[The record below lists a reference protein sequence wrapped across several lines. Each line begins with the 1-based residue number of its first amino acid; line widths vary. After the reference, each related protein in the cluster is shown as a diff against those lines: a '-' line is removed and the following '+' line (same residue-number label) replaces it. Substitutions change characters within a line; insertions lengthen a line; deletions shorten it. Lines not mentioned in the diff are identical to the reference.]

1 MTFFLPLAGRNVVL
15 TLQMNVP
22 AFIAQRIAFNRQRSF
37 SRFIIRLAT
46 AATALSVAAMIITL
60 AFVNGFQRTI
70 SEKVFSFWGHI
81 RVQQFESYKA
91 LVAEEAP
98 LLQNDTV
105 VQLLKATPGVKQ
117 IQAFAT
123 KSAVIDKNRE
133 IEGVLFKGVDSSY
146 SFDNLNPF
154 LKSGHWPDFSDSLY
168 SRQIVVSQTTAS
180 QLNIKVNDTVRVYF
194 ISPESGKSSWR
205 QLQVS
210 GIYKT
215 GIEEYDNLFAL
226 GDIRLLRRINRWNNN
241 EIGAYE
247 LFLNNYKQMDSISNE
262 LYDKLPEAWIS
273 RTIEEVYPNIF
284 DWLKIQDVN
293 RDVIF
298 IVMSVVAIINLITCL
313 LILVLERTR
322 MVGILK
328 ALGMPNWGIQSVFLY
343 HTSIISGAG
352 IITGLVAGVGICL
365 LQQYTGFIKLDE
377 SAYSVAVAPVQ
388 IIWWQVIAVCAGTLV
403 VCIASLLLP
412 TLFIKSIRP
421 VKAIRFS

>member
-1 MTFFLPLAGRNVVL
+1 
-15 TLQMNVP
+15 MNVP

-70 SEKVFSFWGHI
+70 SQKVFSFWGHI

-91 LVAEEAP
+91 LVAEESP

-105 VQLLKATPGVKQ
+105 LNLLKQTPGVKE

-123 KSAVIDKNRE
+123 KSAVLDKNRE

-146 SFDNLNPF
+146 GFHNLAPF
-154 LKSGHWPDFSDSLY
+154 LTAGHWPDFSDSLY
-168 SRQIVVSQTTAS
+168 SRQIIVSQTIAS
-180 QLNIKVNDTVRVYF
+180 QLNIHVKDSVRVYF
-194 ISPESGKSSWR
+194 ISPETGKSNWR
-205 QLQVS
+205 ELQVS

-247 LFLNNYKQMDSISNE
+247 LFIDDYKQMNRINDI
-262 LYDKLPEAWIS
+262 LYDSLPEAWVS
-273 RTIEEVYPNIF
+273 RTIQEVYPNIF

-298 IVMSVVAIINLITCL
+298 IVMSIVAIINLITCL

-328 ALGMPNWGIQSVFLY
+328 ALGMPNLNIQFIFLY
-343 HTSIISGAG
+343 NTSVIAGAG
-352 IITGLVAGVGICL
+352 ILIGFATGVGICL
-365 LQQYTGFIKLDE
+365 LQQYTGFIKLNE
-377 SAYSVAVAPVQ
+377 SAYSVAVAPVY
-388 IIWWQVIAVCAGTLV
+388 IIWWQVLV
-403 VCIASLLLP
+403 VCLGTLGVCIFSLVLP
-412 TLFIKSIRP
+412 TIFIKTIQP
-421 VKAIRFS
+421 VKAIRFR